1 MARTRTAK
9 PDDAS
14 TGPAQV
20 TSPDAGARRSRRLRQ
35 DDVETSEL
43 PRSKRPRK
51 SQENVEREPED
62 KDEAGDEDV
71 ATRENK
77 STRRR
82 AGSNL
87 RVHTLRK
94 VAEDT
99 HRRKQRASEANQS
112 TKRVSRRSFA
122 LEKRRVPPRQDESP
136 EPELQHQ
143 EDIYD
148 VPVSP
153 PRGSQP
159 RPSASQDESEETGS
173 NPEDELFVPQEEAS
187 DADLYEEPTRVGNE
201 HDEETPEETPEEAE
215 EQPSPSIQKLRD
227 IVVDMGP
234 AAPVAE
240 PTDFTYPDD
249 HYIFDSP
256 TGDEKTA
263 SAPYKSHTLKY
274 MTELMSGSGWA
285 RGISPHT
292 AGSLPKS
299 KVSRE
304 FWDDFV
310 FLKSFWSGMPR
321 APYFDE
327 QCDYLHNDD
336 LASRAKKA
344 IKRIDSFVSLTVER
358 AKKTSNGFEE
368 LMPPKPLTKDLYENI
383 IPMLIAT
390 LNSVFQSGVAGKQQW
405 LGTFTKSTLQI
416 MQRLLAWTH
425 RLYVTMMDSLA
436 KRPRDQTGTQR
447 KSREKLSRYLVDL
460 KVEFKNL
467 DAELTAAPWRKRAHE
482 ERVRRALE
490 AQERQRVQ
498 EEERRRWQR
507 ELVDRQIAER
517 FAHRA
522 TPAQQTQAAQ
532 QTSTARHNQGKQPA
546 AAPQGTS
553 QQDGGD
559 DDSWS
564 FSADKH
570 LLKILMS
577 NPKVQPQFLAW
588 ELDRSIDDV
597 RDRVEL
603 LKQAAR
609 TNAANKGTPL
619 PAFAAT

>member
-35 DDVETSEL
+35 DDVEMGEL
-43 PRSKRPRK
+43 PKPKRPRK
-51 SQENVEREPED
+51 SQENVEQESED
-62 KDEAGDEDV
+62 QDEAGGEDT
-71 ATRENK
+71 ATRENN

-99 HRRKQRASEANQS
+99 HRRKQRASETNQT

-122 LEKRRVPPRQDESP
+122 LEKRRVPPRQEESP

-159 RPSASQDESEETGS
+159 RPRASQDESEETRS

-187 DADLYEEPTRVGNE
+187 DADLYEEPTRVGNG
-201 HDEETPEETPEEAE
+201 HEEEISEETPEEAE

-227 IVVDMGP
+227 IVVDLGP
-234 AAPVAE
+234 AAPDAE

-249 HYIFDSP
+249 HYIFAMP
-256 TGDEKTA
+256 AGDEKTA
-263 SAPYKSHTLKY
+263 SAPYKTHTLKY

-285 RGISPHT
+285 RGINPHV

-310 FLKSFWSGMPR
+310 FLKSFWSSMPR

-344 IKRIDSFVSLTVER
+344 IKRIDSFVSMTVER

-368 LMPPKPLTKDLYENI
+368 LMPPKPLTKDLYEKM
-383 IPMLIAT
+383 IPVLIAT
-390 LNSVFQSGVAGKQQW
+390 LNSVFQRGVAGKQQW

-416 MQRLLAWTH
+416 MQRLLAWIH

-522 TPAQQTQAAQ
+522 TAAQETQAAQ
-532 QTSTARHNQGKQPA
+532 QTSTARQNQGLQPA
-546 AAPQGTS
+546 TTPQGTS
-553 QQDGGD
+553 QQAGDD

-564 FSADKH
+564 FEADRH
-570 LLKILMS
+570 LLKILLN

-597 RDRVEL
+597 RDRVEV

>member
-14 TGPAQV
+14 TAPAQV

-35 DDVETSEL
+35 DDVEMGEL
-43 PRSKRPRK
+43 PKPKRPRK
-51 SQENVEREPED
+51 SQENVEQEPED
-62 KDEAGDEDV
+62 QDEAGGEDV

-77 STRRR
+77 STRKR

-99 HRRKQRASEANQS
+99 HRRKQRASEANQT

-122 LEKRRVPPRQDESP
+122 LEKRRVPPRQEESP

-159 RPSASQDESEETGS
+159 RPRASQDESEETGS

-187 DADLYEEPTRVGNE
+187 DADLYEEPTGVGNGN
-201 HDEETPEETPEEAE
+201 DEEISEETPEEAE

-234 AAPVAE
+234 AAPDAE

-249 HYIFDSP
+249 HYIFAMP

-263 SAPYKSHTLKY
+263 SAPYKTHTLKY

-285 RGISPHT
+285 RGINPHV
-292 AGSLPKS
+292 AGSPPKS

-344 IKRIDSFVSLTVER
+344 IKRIDSFVTMTVER

-368 LMPPKPLTKDLYENI
+368 LMPPKPLTKDLYEKI

-390 LNSVFQSGVAGKQQW
+390 LNSVFQRGVAGKQQW

-416 MQRLLAWTH
+416 MQRLLAWLH
-425 RLYVTMMDSLA
+425 QLYVTMMDSLA

-522 TPAQQTQAAQ
+522 TAAQQTQAAQ
-532 QTSTARHNQGKQPA
+532 QTSTARQNQGLQPA
-546 AAPQGTS
+546 ATPQGTS
-553 QQDGGD
+553 QQDSG

-564 FSADKH
+564 LEADKH
-570 LLKILMS
+570 LLKILLN

-597 RDRVEL
+597 RDRVEV